1 MKQIVFAVNSGQFKV
16 LLAMPF
22 WRQLKGLLGTR
33 RLPAEQG
40 LLLPGCSGIHM
51 FGMRYP
57 LDIIYLDRDGK
68 ILKVVAELQPWQI
81 SGCLQAAAVL
91 EVGSGTAARQ
101 GWQAGVR
108 LEHLGYDAHKHAVEI
123 KIEQRI

>member
-1 MKQIVFAVNSGQFKV
+1 M
-16 LLAMPF
+16 LAE
-22 WRQLKGLLGTR
+22 R
-33 RLPAEQG
+33 AG

-123 KIEQRI
+123 KIEQRTKKRTKKSGSHAIRSLCFLRLLTRL

>member
-1 MKQIVFAVNSGQFKV
+1 MKQIVFAVDGAPFKV
-16 LLAMPF
+16 LLAMTF
-22 WRQLKGLLGTR
+22 WQRLKGLLGTHS
-33 RLPAEQG
+33 LPAEQG
-40 LLLPGCSGIHM
+40 LLLPGCSSIHM

-57 LDIIYLDRDGK
+57 LDVIYLDREGK

-81 SGCLQAAAVL
+81 SGCWQAAAVL
-91 EVGSGTAARQ
+91 EVGSGMAARQ
-101 GWQAGVR
+101 GWQVGVR

>member
-1 MKQIVFAVNSGQFKV
+1 MKQIVFAVNGVEFKV
-16 LLAMPF
+16 LLALTF
-22 WRQLKGLLGTR
+22 WQRLKGLLGTGS
-33 RLPAEQG
+33 LAAAQG
-40 LLLPGCSGIHM
+40 LLLPGCSSIHM

-57 LDIIYLDRDGK
+57 LDIVYLNRDGT
-68 ILKVVAELQPWQI
+68 ILKVVADLQPWQI
-81 SGCLQAAAVL
+81 SGCWQAAAVL

>member
-1 MKQIVFAVNSGQFKV
+1 MTKSQLVQK
-16 LLAMPF
+16 LA
-22 WRQLKGLLGTR
+22 
-33 RLPAEQG
+33 
-40 LLLPGCSGIHM
+40 
-51 FGMRYP
+51 
-57 LDIIYLDRDGK
+57 DGATITK
-68 ILKVVAELQPWQI
+68 K
-81 SGCLQAAAVL
+81 QAAAVL